1 VTRRSAAPA
10 SEASAQPGDSKG
22 RAQSASEDI
31 RAETPVFAGLCCER
45 AGDTRPKLGSPARVL
60 ALVVGAAI
68 LIALPWIIGNEF
80 YVNMASQVL
89 IYALF
94 ALSINM
100 MLGYG
105 GMVSLGHAAYL
116 GIAGYACIVA
126 TVAGYNQ
133 LTAAIFAVSLST
145 ATAALFGVLA
155 LRATGLSFIMITL
168 ALGQIVWGVTYR
180 ANDLTGGDNGI
191 RHPARPMPFG
201 LDIRGAHSFYYF
213 TLIAF
218 AIALFCIWR
227 FSRSP
232 FGASLMGA
240 RDQPR
245 RMRMLGHN
253 VWLIQWITFV
263 MAGFWGSIA
272 SILYVYYN
280 LFLSPHAISLQQSA
294 EILLMAILGGAST
307 LTGPIVGAAIITLV
321 KNVVSTYVERWNTLL
336 GAIFVVT
343 IMFMPYGLVP
353 GCAQLW
359 RSLTRRAMSR
369 SPAADHASEPTE

>member
-1 VTRRSAAPA
+1 MTRRAAAP
-10 SEASAQPGDSKG
+10 
-22 RAQSASEDI
+22 
-31 RAETPVFAGLCCER
+31 
-45 AGDTRPKLGSPARVL
+45 L
-60 ALVVGAAI
+60 ALC
-68 LIALPWIIGNEF
+68 ALALLAVPWIIGNEF

-116 GIAGYACIVA
+116 GIAGYACILA
-126 TVAGYNQ
+126 TTAGYDQ
-133 LTAAIFAVSLST
+133 LTAAVFAVAVST
-145 ATAALFGVLA
+145 AAAAFFGVLS
-155 LRATGLSFIMITL
+155 LRAPGLGFIMITL
-168 ALGQIVWGVTYR
+168 ALGQIVWGVAYR

-191 RHPARPMPFG
+191 RYPARPMPFG
-201 LDIRGAHSFYYF
+201 FDIRDASSFYYF
-213 TLIAF
+213 TLAVF
-218 AIALFCIWR
+218 LVALFFIWR

-232 FGASLMGA
+232 FGASLKGA

-253 VWLIQWITFV
+253 VWLVRWITFV
-263 MAGFWGSIA
+263 MAGFWA
-272 SILYVYYN
+272 SVAGVLYVYYN

-307 LTGPIVGAAIITLV
+307 LSGPIVGAAIITLV

-336 GAIFVVT
+336 GVIFVVV
-343 IMFMPYGLVP
+343 IVFMPYGLVP
-353 GCAQLW
+353 GCAQAWQRL
-359 RSLTRRAMSR
+359 RNRIKSR
-369 SPAADHASEPTE
+369 KAAIPAASEPAQ